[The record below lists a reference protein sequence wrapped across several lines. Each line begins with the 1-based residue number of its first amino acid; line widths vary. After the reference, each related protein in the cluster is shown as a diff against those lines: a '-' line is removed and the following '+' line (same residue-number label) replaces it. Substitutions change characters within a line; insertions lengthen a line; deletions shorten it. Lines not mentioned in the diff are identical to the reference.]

1 MGERIRLRA
10 RERDGGVDAQ
20 ILMPHP
26 METGLRKDDA
36 GNFVPAHYITSV
48 RVSVS
53 GRTVLEARMS
63 IAMSRDP
70 LLSFRFRGAREGERM
85 TVTWTDNR
93 GDRRS
98 DETVITAST

>member
-1 MGERIRLRA
+1 VGDRIRIRA
-10 RERDGGVDAQ
+10 RLADGAVDAQ

-36 GNFVPAHYITSV
+36 GTFVPAHYITHV
-48 RVSVS
+48 QVTVA
-53 GRTVLEARMS
+53 GRSVLEARMS

-70 LLSFRFRGAREGERM
+70 LLSFRFRGASEGERV

-98 DETVITAST
+98 DETLITT

>member
-1 MGERIRLRA
+1 VGDRIRIRA
-10 RERDGGVDAQ
+10 RVKDGVVDTQ

-36 GNFVPAHYITSV
+36 GAFVPAHYINHVQVTV
-48 RVSVS
+48 A
-53 GRTVLEARMS
+53 GRSVLEARMS

-93 GDRRS
+93 GDRRI
-98 DETVITAST
+98 DEALITA